1 MRYGS
6 PISKKLPQTM
16 RKRYIASNAALG
28 TSRRAYDSPTPSVS
42 FAMRTVLKIY
52 SAFRHWGFH
61 PLRANRKGEYAIR
74 ITGRLRLIVEYDAN
88 SRTVFVKEVTDH
100 YED

>member
-1 MRYGS
+1 MEVRFRRSYLRRYANDTSQATRRWGH
-6 PISKKLPQTM
+6 PAGVRFTDAISFI
-16 RKRYIASNAALG
+16 RD
-28 TSRRAYDSPTPSVS
+28 AYRFEDLFSV
-42 FAMRTVLKIY
+42 
-52 SAFRHWGFH
+52 RHWGLH

-88 SRTVFVKEVTDH
+88 SRTVLVKEVTDH